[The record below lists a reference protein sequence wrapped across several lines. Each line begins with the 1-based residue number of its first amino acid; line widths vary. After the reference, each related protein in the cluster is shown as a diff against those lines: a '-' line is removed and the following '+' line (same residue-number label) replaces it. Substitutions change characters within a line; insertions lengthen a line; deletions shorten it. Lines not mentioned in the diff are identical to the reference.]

1 MEKNNLINILDSIEK
16 PSRIYNSLYRK
27 NLKEKITKL
36 NNKKDYLFIYGRIS
50 KELESKFSVNKN
62 GVYFNIN
69 LLSDECIKE
78 LSDYI
83 SDKNETESATE
94 ISKIKYE
101 TYYKENE
108 NDMEF
113 SYGTKFSN
121 QEKTILKKLHQK

>member
-27 NLKEKITKL
+27 NLKEKISKL

-83 SDKNETESATE
+83 SDKNDTESATE